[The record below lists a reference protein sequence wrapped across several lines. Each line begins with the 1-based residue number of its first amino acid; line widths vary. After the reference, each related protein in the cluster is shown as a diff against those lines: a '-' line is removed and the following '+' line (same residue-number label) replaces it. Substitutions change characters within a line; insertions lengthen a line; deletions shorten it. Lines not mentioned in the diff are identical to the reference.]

1 MQIIADAGASKTDWR
16 WISENGVVG
25 QAKTKG
31 INAYHIS
38 KSELLSLLV
47 TELNISLTEADTRVY
62 FYGAGCGSIANKEKV
77 KTALSEFFKTDKVE
91 VQHDLLAAARATC
104 LNQPG
109 VVCIL
114 GTGANACV
122 FDGEQITEEMVS
134 LGYVL
139 GDEGSGS
146 YIGKKLIKAYLEN
159 ELPEAL
165 HNNFALSFPDANK
178 DTVNYN
184 IYQQPEAKRYL
195 AGFFRFAM
203 DNIENKYIVE
213 LLINSFQQFLNKS
226 ILKFNIQQNVP
237 IHFVGGVAYNS
248 VNILRTLLQK
258 NNLIAG
264 KFLESP
270 IAGLT
275 LYHEKKLL

>member
-16 WISENGVVG
+16 WITKDGEVG

-31 INAYHIS
+31 INAYHITED
-38 KSELLSLLV
+38 ELLTLLHA
-47 TELNISLTEADTRVY
+47 ELAIPLTEADIQVH
-62 FYGAGCGSIANKEKV
+62 FYGAGCGSNANKEKV
-77 KTALSEFFKTDKVE
+77 KKALSIFFKTDNIE

-104 LNQPG
+104 LDQPG
-109 VVCIL
+109 IVCIL

-122 FDGEQITEEMVS
+122 FDGKQITEEMVS

-146 YIGKKLIKAYLEN
+146 DIGKKLIKAYLEN
-159 ELPEAL
+159 ELPENLQHKFA
-165 HNNFALSFPDANK
+165 NNFPDANK
-178 DTVNYN
+178 DTVNHH
-184 IYQQPEAKRYL
+184 IYQQPDAKRYL
-195 AGFFRFAM
+195 AGFFRFAVE
-203 DNIENKYIVE
+203 NIQDKYIQQ
-213 LLINSFQQFLNKS
+213 LLIQCFQEFLNKS
-226 ILKFNIQQNVP
+226 VLKFSYQQNQT
-237 IHFVGGVAYNS
+237 IHFVGGVAVNS
-248 VNILRTLLQK
+248 INLLRTLLQK
-258 NNLIAG
+258 NNLIPG